1 LRGEIKAK
9 GPASHGKN
17 RLGLRP
23 RLYYGEKKMKV
34 VILCG
39 GKGTRLREE
48 TEYRPKPMVPI
59 GDRPIL
65 WHIMKIYA
73 AHGFKDF
80 ILCLGYKGE
89 LIKDYFRNYLW
100 MTSDVTLSLGHKP
113 ALQFHNHHAEE
124 DWTVTL
130 ADTGQETMTAGRIRR
145 IRHYLGDDP
154 EFFLTYGDCVGNVD
168 IPASLRFHRKHGKK
182 LTLTAVR
189 PPGRFGELSVNAA
202 SEIDQFNEKPQA
214 TEGRI
219 NGGFFVA
226 SPQIFDSLGDDDHM
240 MFEQEPLRAL
250 VRERE
255 LMAYQ
260 HNGFWQPM
268 DTYQEYTLLNKM
280 WAEGRAP
287 WKSW

>member
-1 LRGEIKAK
+1 
-9 GPASHGKN
+9 
-17 RLGLRP
+17 
-23 RLYYGEKKMKV
+23 MKV

-89 LIKDYFRNYLW
+89 TIKDYFRNYLW
-100 MTSDVTLSLGHKP
+100 MTSDITLSLGRKP
-113 ALQFHNHHAEE
+113 ALQFHNHHEEE

-145 IRHYLGDDP
+145 IRHYLGDDQ
-154 EFFLTYGDCVGNVD
+154 EFFLAYGDCVGNVD
-168 IPASLRFHRKHGKK
+168 IRAVLQFHRQWGKK

-189 PPGRFGELSVNAA
+189 PPGRFGELSFNQE
-202 SEIDQFNEKPQA
+202 SRIEQFNEKPQV

-226 SPQIFDSLGDDDHM
+226 SPRIFDNLGNDDQM
-240 MFEQEPLRAL
+240 MFEQEPLRAM

-268 DTYQEYTLLNKM
+268 DTYQEYALLNKM
-280 WAEGRAP
+280 WAEGQAP
-287 WKSW
+287 WKIW

>member
-1 LRGEIKAK
+1 LSFRISSG
-9 GPASHGKN
+9 SHT
-17 RLGLRP
+17 LSA
-23 RLYYGEKKMKV
+23 MKV

-73 AHGFKDF
+73 AHGFKEF

-89 LIKDYFRNYLW
+89 MIKDWFRNYQW
-100 MTSDVTLSLGHKP
+100 MTSDVTLSLGQK
-113 ALQFHNHHAEE
+113 AAARFHNHHAEE
-124 DWTVTL
+124 DWRVTL
-130 ADTGQETMTAGRIRR
+130 ADTGQETLTAGRIRR
-145 IRHYLGDDP
+145 IRHYLGQDT
-154 EFFLTYGDCVGNVD
+154 EFFLTYGDCVGNID
-168 IPASLRFHRKHGKK
+168 IAAALQFHRKHGKK

-189 PPGRFGELSVNAA
+189 PPGRFGELAVD
-202 SEIDQFNEKPQA
+202 DQSRVQKFNEKPQA

-226 SPQIFDSLGDDDHM
+226 STRIFDYLGDSDQM
-240 MFEQEPLRAL
+240 MFEQDPVLAL
-250 VRERE
+250 AREGE
-255 LMAYQ
+255 LMAWQ

-268 DTYQEYTLLNKM
+268 DTFQEFTLLNKM
-280 WAEGRAP
+280 WAAGNAP
-287 WKSW
+287 WKNW